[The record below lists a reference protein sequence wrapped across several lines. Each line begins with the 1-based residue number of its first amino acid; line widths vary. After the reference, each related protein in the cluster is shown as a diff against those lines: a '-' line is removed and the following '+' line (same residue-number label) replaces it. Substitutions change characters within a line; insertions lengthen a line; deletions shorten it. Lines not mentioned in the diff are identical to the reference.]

1 MTVFFVVSYYFISK
15 NKFQP
20 GVCDGCHGCNG
31 QMDIIYMHGYNGKSY
46 ELL

>member
-1 MTVFFVVSYYFISK
+1 MTVFFVVSYYYISK

-20 GVCDGCHGCNG
+20 GVCHGCNG
-31 QMDIIYMHGYNGKSY
+31 QMDIIYVDGYHGKSY